1 MERKN
6 KRKEKKAEKDVG
18 QQRTQGNLIE
28 TATIYMKKKKI
39 AAALSSFCIFRLF
52 SNLPCVLH
60 FLPFYNL
67 GKLVGLVNTV
77 WHPPESADACIQ
89 AGWIQ
94 CSTLSVFS
102 LNLLCTRRHFQS

>member
-6 KRKEKKAEKDVG
+6 KRKESGKRRWTTKDTEQLDRNGNDIYEKKMLRRCLHFACSDCF
-18 QQRTQGNLIE
+18 TLH
-28 TATIYMKKKKI
+28 
-39 AAALSSFCIFRLF
+39 
-52 SNLPCVLH
+52 CVLH
-60 FLPFYNL
+60 FLPFYHL
-67 GKLVGLVNTV
+67 GNLVGLVNTV